1 MQSVFIKGR
10 FPGLN
15 EMTFTA
21 RGNKFAA
28 AKEKKEHTARVAW
41 SCAHLS
47 AVKKADFV
55 FTWYEK
61 DKRRNPDNIAAGKKY
76 IFDGLQQV
84 KVIKNDGWKE
94 VLSFKDQFVVSDIE
108 GVLIEIWEGK

>member
-15 EMTFTA
+15 EMTLTA

-28 AKEKKEHTARVAW
+28 GKEKKTHTERVAW
-41 SCAHLS
+41 ACAHLYPI
-47 AVKKADFV
+47 KKGDFV

-61 DKRRNPDNIAAGKKY
+61 DKRRNPDNIAAAKKY
-76 IFDGLQQV
+76 IFDGLQQA

-94 VLSFKDQFVVSDIE
+94 VLSFKDQFVVSEIE
-108 GVLIEIWEGK
+108 GVLVEIYEK